1 MYWQFLAFRKMIHNL
16 FQLFQFLLCPFFK
29 ITQTCNR
36 SLLQAFVKI
45 FKLVRLVIFG
55 SFLPYLSRT
64 LFVYWDLHVV
74 QESDVA
80 PKAQIE
86 KISVHLF
93 EIGRLIDVSARVVV
107 EYFNQSK
114 FYFLG
119 IISWLLF
126 FNLLYA

>member
-1 MYWQFLAFRKMIHNL
+1 
-16 FQLFQFLLCPFFK
+16 
-29 ITQTCNR
+29 
-36 SLLQAFVKI
+36 
-45 FKLVRLVIFG
+45 VRLVIFG
-55 SFLPYLSRT
+55 SFLPYLSST

-86 KISVHLF
+86 KIGVHLF

-107 EYFNQSK
+107 EYFDQSK